1 MRVEV
6 YGLSFRGP
14 LHLGGH
20 VLSLDTSL
28 PFIPSDTLYSA
39 LFASWVRL
47 GGDPK
52 PWEEAFPRRLGNE
65 VIPADPPFLLTSA
78 FPRFQNTLFFP
89 KPRVA
94 RRDQATAKDWKKTR
108 FVDKGIFQKLAK
120 GCPSDKLQFNPILL
134 QQWLLLTE
142 DPKIP
147 AIAGQEEEIPRVTL
161 DRETQA
167 SNLFS
172 ISCVRFGKGWGLW
185 FAVAWRDPER
195 PCAGRTFREAFDLAL
210 RELANQGIG
219 GDRTVGYGSFS
230 YTLLGTEEWP
240 DPLPGR
246 PALLLSR
253 YHPRPDELPWVI
265 RDSPGYE
272 VEEIGGWSITAEGH
286 FRRRHVRMLA
296 PGSILIPKDASV
308 LGDLVDVAPLDLQG
322 RRLTSH
328 PVWRYGLAFLF
339 PFAGGDGRC

>member
-28 PFIPSDTLYSA
+28 PFVPSDTLYSA

-52 PWEEAFPRRLGNE
+52 PWAEAFPRRIGNE
-65 VIPADPPFLLTSA
+65 LIPADPPFLLTSA
-78 FPRFQNTLFFP
+78 FPRFRNTLFFP
-89 KPRVA
+89 KPRIVPK
-94 RRDQATAKDWKKTR
+94 DQATAKDWKRTW
-108 FVDKGIFQKLAK
+108 FMDKAIFLKLTAGYPPK
-120 GCPSDKLQFNPILL
+120 KFQPKQVSL
-134 QQWLLLTE
+134 QQGLLLTE

-147 AIAGQEEEIPRVTL
+147 AIAGREEEIPRVTL

-172 ISCVRFGKGWGLW
+172 ISCVRFEKGWGLW
-185 FAVAWRDPER
+185 FAVAWRDPKR
-195 PCAGRTFREAFDLAL
+195 PCAGLTFREAFGLAL
-210 RELANQGIG
+210 RELAHHGVG

-230 YTLLGTEEWP
+230 PELLDTEEWP

-272 VEEIGGWSITAEGH
+272 VEEIGGWSVTAEGH
-286 FRRRHVRMLA
+286 FRRRRIRMLA
-296 PGSILIPKDASV
+296 PGSILIPRNPGV
-308 LGDLVDVAPLDLQG
+308 LGDLVDVAPLDLEG

-339 PFAGGDGRC
+339 PFAGGDD